1 MGLKQQRLRLRR
13 LLVTNLATLV
23 LVSNIG
29 ITAHAAVTT
38 NLTFVNISENYSE
51 QNYNSFLNYYL
62 LIPLNV
68 RERLQINGWKINL
81 TTDNLGDDPYG
92 QVVGKTVYN
101 YKNVYLENNKY
112 GSKAILHEVGHI
124 VDYYEDEEGKMCWH
138 SNSEE
143 WQSIFEEEKGNLR
156 AYGQSLTIEGFADCF
171 EQIILNGANFQKKC
185 PKSYNYITNIMNSIQ
200 GLEETVQ

>member
-1 MGLKQQRLRLRR
+1 
-13 LLVTNLATLV
+13 
-23 LVSNIG
+23 
-29 ITAHAAVTT
+29 
-38 NLTFVNISENYSE
+38 
-51 QNYNSFLNYYL
+51 
-62 LIPLNV
+62 
-68 RERLQINGWKINL
+68 
-81 TTDNLGDDPYG
+81 
-92 QVVGKTVYN
+92 
-101 YKNVYLENNKY
+101 
-112 GSKAILHEVGHI
+112 
-124 VDYYEDEEGKMCWH
+124 MCWH